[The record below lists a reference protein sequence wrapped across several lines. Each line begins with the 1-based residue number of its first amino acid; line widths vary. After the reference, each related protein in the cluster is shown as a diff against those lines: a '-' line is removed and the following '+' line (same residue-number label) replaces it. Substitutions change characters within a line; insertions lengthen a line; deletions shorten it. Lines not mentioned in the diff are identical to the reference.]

1 MRHLTTAA
9 LAVLALS
16 LAACGG
22 SAASSSPPAATTST
36 TASTTTPSAA
46 PASTLSYA
54 DAGRVCAALNALEY
68 SGSSK
73 ASAAKTAEGAYHY
86 TAADVARARQIRCPD
101 D

>member
-1 MRHLTTAA
+1 MKHHLTTAA
-9 LAVLALS
+9 LAALALA

-22 SAASSSPPAATTST
+22 SAASSSPPAAST

-46 PASTLSYA
+46 PVSTLSYA